1 MTEARLR
8 ELGLEL
14 PTAPKAMGTYSP
26 AVLHGDLLYLSGH
39 GPLRADGTYVQGRL
53 GADLDLAAGR
63 EAARLT
69 ALAMLATIR
78 AHLGSLDRVVR
89 IVKVLGL
96 VQSAPDFGEHP
107 QVINGFS
114 DLMVQVFGDRA
125 LAARSAFGTT
135 ALPVGI
141 AVEIE
146 AIVQVSE

>member
-26 AVLHGDLLYLSGH
+26 AVRHGDLLYLSGH

-96 VQSAPDFGEHP
+96 VQSTPDFGEHP

-135 ALPVGI
+135 ALPTGI

-146 AIVQVSE
+146 AIVQVAE